1 MANQPNPDPRDSEAL
16 WRRFNAFLETLQQK
30 RPPRTR
36 EAQINWGRGRL
47 AAFSSQ
53 SSFIAQFCALNDL
66 KLHVLEEFF
75 SDYFGCDKGW
85 WRVFTSEHFTRLA
98 HLLDEPCAKVNTLA
112 AASFTLPACF
122 GDFTCEFSEIKH
134 NKYVSYCPECLSRG
148 YHGAFHE
155 VPWLYKCLVLLT
167 LVEN

>member
-75 SDYFGCDKGW
+75 SDYW
-85 WRVFTSEHFTRLA
+85 
-98 HLLDEPCAKVNTLA
+98 
-112 AASFTLPACF
+112 
-122 GDFTCEFSEIKH
+122 
-134 NKYVSYCPECLSRG
+134 VSGLNG
-148 YHGAFHE
+148 
-155 VPWLYKCLVLLT
+155 
-167 LVEN
+167 